1 MGGVGPLKKAKDN
14 ATILKLISLTDF
26 QL

>member
-14 ATILKLISLTDF
+14 ATTLKLISLTDF